1 MLDRTKHLSEILA
14 SPNEAAFSHSNKFD
28 GLHLSPHFSLGELTK
43 TSFKTEDNNEASVC
57 RSSKFDGFRLS
68 PHFTLGELTK
78 TSFKTED
85 NNEAPLEAVENLIH
99 LCDDW
104 LEELRYLYNVL
115 YVLRPSDDYFTS
127 KEVEPLVINQ
137 GFRSYQVMLKMKEAG
152 LNPSETSN
160 HMRGCAVDI
169 RCAGKEQAIRF
180 MNILIDIADQKEQDF
195 DELFLE
201 RRGTVYWL
209 HFAARSSDNRRKIG
223 FILK

>member
-14 SPNEAAFSHSNKFD
+14 SPNEAISESHQTCLN
-28 GLHLSPHFSLGELTK
+28 GW
-43 TSFKTEDNNEASVC
+43 AQ
-57 RSSKFDGFRLS
+57 

-85 NNEAPLEAVENLIH
+85 NNESPLEAVENLIN
-99 LCDDW
+99 LCENW
-104 LEELRYLYNVL
+104 LEELRFNYNTI
-115 YVLRPSDDYFTS
+115 YVLNSIEDYYTS

-137 GFRSYQVMLKMKEAG
+137 GFRSYQVMRAMEKAG
-152 LNPSETSN
+152 LNPSKTSN

-169 RCAGKEQAIRF
+169 RCMGVEHALR
-180 MNILIDIADQKEQDF
+180 MMVILLDIADQKRQDF

-209 HFAARSSDNRRKIG
+209 HFAARPTDNRRKIG
-223 FILK
+223 FILN

>member
-1 MLDRTKHLSEILA
+1 MLDRTKNLSE
-14 SPNEAAFSHSNKFD
+14 
-28 GLHLSPHFSLGELTK
+28 
-43 TSFKTEDNNEASVC
+43 
-57 RSSKFDGFRLS
+57 
-68 PHFTLGELTK
+68 HFTLGELTK
-78 TSFKTED
+78 TSFKTDD
-85 NNEAPLEAVENLIH
+85 NNDPPLEAVENLIT
-99 LCDDW
+99 LCENW

-115 YVLRPSDDYFTS
+115 YVLRPSEDYFTS

-169 RCAGKEQAIRF
+169 RCMGIEHALR
-180 MNILIDIADQKEQDF
+180 MMVILIDMADTNHRDF

-209 HFAARSSDNRRKIG
+209 HFAARPKDNRRKIG